1 MYKRQVLNG
10 KLEVVSASTAF
21 YQTFEVKPEDTQGK
35 TLFTLGNNQWDIPRL
50 HDLLENVLPKN
61 QSFDNFLVEHNF
73 PGIGQKKM
81 LLNARE
87 IIGQKGIPHLILL
100 AMEVIAPVGDKEE
113 KAIHTSGTGRV
124 PDGSREE

>member
-1 MYKRQVLNG
+1 VVLNG
-10 KLEVVSASTAF
+10 KFEVVSASKAF
-21 YQTFEVKPEDTQGK
+21 YQIFEVKPEDTLGK

-50 HDLLENVLPKN
+50 HELLENVLPKSR
-61 QSFDNFLVEHNF
+61 SFDNFLVEHEF

-87 IIGQKGIPHLILL
+87 IIGLEGVPHLILL

-113 KAIHTSGTGRV
+113 KGN
-124 PDGSREE
+124 PDKRDGKGH